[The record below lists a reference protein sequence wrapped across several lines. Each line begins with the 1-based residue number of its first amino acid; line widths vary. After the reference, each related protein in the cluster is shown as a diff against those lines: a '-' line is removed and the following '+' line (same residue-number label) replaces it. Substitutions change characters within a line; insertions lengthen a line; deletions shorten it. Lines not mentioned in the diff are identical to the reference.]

1 MISKEDL
8 TLLSAYADEELDGK
22 RRSELQQRLLRE
34 PEIRK
39 ELEAIRAIDEHLRNY
54 AGAIDSAPLPET
66 IRSLVRVSPGSL
78 ALKLLA
84 AAASVFV
91 LTIGAYLLILQ
102 PSRSHYSQLA
112 ILESGQRLEFD
123 TGTYLEILASFRRHD
138 GHYCREFVTKARHE
152 VACLTDVG
160 WQSVISL
167 RRQEMPDGTYRPAG
181 ADLAAID
188 FYIVENMDGNVL
200 SASEEHSLIT
210 NGWQ

>member
-8 TLLSAYADEELDGK
+8 TLLSAYADDELGGK

-66 IRSLVRVSPGSL
+66 IRSLVRVSPGSS

-112 ILESGQRLEFD
+112 IRLLLGGLDLF
-123 TGTYLEILASFRRHD
+123 H
-138 GHYCREFVTKARHE
+138 
-152 VACLTDVG
+152 
-160 WQSVISL
+160 L
-167 RRQEMPDGTYRPAG
+167 RIQHGEAH
-181 ADLAAID
+181 L
-188 FYIVENMDGNVL
+188 
-200 SASEEHSLIT
+200 HS
-210 NGWQ
+210 

>member
-8 TLLSAYADEELDGK
+8 TLLSAYADDELDGK
-22 RRSELQQRLLRE
+22 QRSDLQQRLLRE

-39 ELEAIRAIDEHLRNY
+39 ELEAIRTIDEHLRNY
-54 AGAIDSAPLPET
+54 AGVIDSAPLPET
-66 IRSLVRVSPGSL
+66 IHSLVRGSPGPS

-84 AAASVFV
+84 TAASVFV
-91 LTIGAYLLILQ
+91 LTIGAYLLMPQ
-102 PSRSHYSQLA
+102 KSQSVYAQLA

-123 TGTYLEILASFRRHD
+123 TGNYLEVLTTFRRHD
-138 GHYCREFVTKARHE
+138 GQYCREFVTEARHE

-167 RRQEMPDGTYRPAG
+167 RRQEIPDSAYRLAG

-188 FYIVENMDGNVL
+188 LYVVENMDGNML
-200 SASEEHSLIT
+200 SPAEELSLIT
-210 NGWQ
+210 NDWK